1 MIEKLPI
8 AIHIISH
15 KDFLDREEYNNEIY
29 ATFSKDLNDYL
40 SRGINIPVFC
50 QLCKIQ
56 PGLIVKK
63 YLSLPFLRKMCYNDN
78 GIFCNRRKLL

>member
-1 MIEKLPI
+1 M
-8 AIHIISH
+8 HIKINENISNGINVYIID
-15 KDFLDREEYNNEIY
+15 KEYNIGDINQ
-29 ATFSKDLNDYL
+29 DLNDYL

-78 GIFCNRRKLL
+78 GIFCNRRKPL